1 MGMLNAKHRHVCDK
15 CLTITKEIGDCPK
28 CGHSELRPF
37 MFFLQSGGKYHV
49 VNTNSVKQETA

>member
-1 MGMLNAKHRHVCDK
+1 MVMSNAKHRHVCDR
-15 CLTITKEIGDCPK
+15 CLTITKESDNCPK

-49 VNTNSVKQETA
+49 ANPISVKQGTA